1 MKMDNETADCFV
13 LILLSDQIHPV
24 LLYATMTRC
33 CFIRNLERRNGAP
46 APLLPGLTRVRENR
60 AA

>member
-13 LILLSDQIHPV
+13 FILLSDQIHPV